1 MSLGER
7 IKKQRK
13 NCGMSQEKVAE
24 LVGVSRQA
32 VTKWETEQS
41 APSTEN
47 LFKLAEIFGITV
59 DILLESGEQEKNAP
73 AEQIYYL
80 YKMEEAKKADELR
93 AKRKRNLFMALA
105 VLGGY
110 IVIYLLGRIFGTT
123 SEQTSVMGWLF
134 GTDPKQ
140 MSYLYGWLLHQNL
153 YWFGMIVSV
162 IPALFGKYRFSF
174 TTLSMFGIGLLVG
187 ELFGGNPAGA
197 AYGQNHYGW
206 AIWGGIF
213 ILSLI
218 MGVVLEHLS
227 KQPLTMKSKK
237 VWIWCAILL
246 IGIIAIVLLV
256 RGSIPQVY
264 GS

>member
-7 IKKQRK
+7 IKEQRK
-13 NCGMSQEKVAE
+13 RCGMSQEKVAE

-47 LFKLAEIFGITV
+47 LFQLAEVLGTTV
-59 DILLESGEQEKNAP
+59 DFLLMSEEQGKNSP

-80 YKMEEAKKADELR
+80 YKMKEAKKADDLR
-93 AKRKRNLFMALA
+93 VKRKTNRWMALT

-110 IVIYLLGRIFGTT
+110 LVLYLLGRIWGTT

-140 MSYLYGWLLHQNL
+140 LRYLYGWLLNQNL
-153 YWFGMIVSV
+153 FWFAMIVSV

-174 TTLSMFGIGLLVG
+174 TTLSMFAIGLLVG
-187 ELFGGNPAGA
+187 EWLGGNPAGA
-197 AYGQNHYGW
+197 AYGQSHFGW
-206 AIWGGIF
+206 AIWSGIY

-218 MGVVLEHLS
+218 MGVALEILS
-227 KQPLTMKSKK
+227 KQPLTLKSKSI
-237 VWIWCAILL
+237 WIWFAILL
-246 IGIIAIVLLV
+246 AGVIAIVLLV
-256 RGSIPQVY
+256 R
-264 GS
+264 